1 MMRLGTALAGLVAAF
16 LAAVSLYLYL
26 DRSEALRA
34 VLRAEA
40 VLAKE
45 RQAWAEERQR
55 LTAEALAE
63 SERARKIEAQWRDKQ
78 SEVVNHAQSQIR
90 AAAADAARAR
100 DAAGLLRQRAEALA
114 AQCSPTS
121 DQQAPDPSFAGRGQA
136 APDPGAML
144 ADLLGRLAKT
154 AGELAAIAD
163 ARGASGSACE
173 RSYEALKQRP
183 T

>member
-16 LAAVSLYLYL
+16 LAAGCLYLYL

-34 VLRAEA
+34 VSRAEA
-40 VLAKE
+40 ALAKE
-45 RQAWAEERQR
+45 RQAWAEDRQR

-114 AQCSPTS
+114 AQCARTS
-121 DQQAPDPSFAGRGQA
+121 DQQAPDPSFAPRGQA

-144 ADLLGRLAKT
+144 ADLLSRLAQT
-154 AGELAAIAD
+154 AGELAQVAD
-163 ARGASGSACE
+163 ARGAAGVACE
-173 RSYEALKQRP
+173 KAYGGLK
-183 T
+183 

>member
-1 MMRLGTALAGLVAAF
+1 MTRLGTALAGLVAAF
-16 LAAVSLYLYL
+16 LAAVCLYLYL

-55 LTAEALAE
+55 LIAAALAE
-63 SERARKIEAQWRDKQ
+63 SERARQIEAQWREKQ

-100 DAAGLLRQRAEALA
+100 DAAGVLRQRAEVLA
-114 AQCSPTS
+114 AQCNRTS
-121 DQQAPDPSFAGRGQA
+121 DQQAPDPSFAQRGQA
-136 APDPGAML
+136 APNPGAML
-144 ADLLGRLAKT
+144 ADLLGRLAQT
-154 AGELAAIAD
+154 AGELAQIAD
-163 ARGASGSACE
+163 ARGTAGAACE
-173 RSYEALKQRP
+173 KAYGGLK
-183 T
+183 

>member
-1 MMRLGTALAGLVAAF
+1 MTRLGTALAGLVAAF
-16 LAAVSLYLYL
+16 LAAVALYLYL

-34 VLRAEA
+34 VSRAEA
-40 VLAKE
+40 ALAKE

-100 DAAGLLRQRAEALA
+100 DAAGVLRQRAEALA
-114 AQCSPTS
+114 AQCSRAS
-121 DQQAPDPSFAGRGQA
+121 DQQAPDPSFAQRGQA
-136 APDPGAML
+136 APDPGTVL
-144 ADLLGRLAKT
+144 ADLLSRLAQT
-154 AGELAAIAD
+154 AGELAQVAD
-163 ARGASGSACE
+163 ARGAAGAACE
-173 RSYEALKQRP
+173 KAYGGLK
-183 T
+183 

>member
-1 MMRLGTALAGLVAAF
+1 MTRLGTALAGLVAAF
-16 LAAVSLYLYL
+16 LALGCLYLYL

-55 LTAEALAE
+55 LIAAALAE
-63 SERARKIEAQWRDKQ
+63 SERARQIEAQWREKQ

-100 DAAGLLRQRAEALA
+100 DAAGVLRQRAEVLA
-114 AQCSPTS
+114 AQCNRTS
-121 DQQAPDPSFAGRGQA
+121 DQQAPDPSFAQRGQA
-136 APDPGAML
+136 APNPGAML
-144 ADLLGRLAKT
+144 ADLLGRLAQT
-154 AGELAAIAD
+154 AGELAQIAD
-163 ARGASGSACE
+163 ARGTAGAACE
-173 RSYEALKQRP
+173 KAYGGLK
-183 T
+183 

>member
-16 LAAVSLYLYL
+16 LAALSLYLYL

-63 SERARKIEAQWRDKQ
+63 SERARQTEAQWRDKQ

-90 AAAADAARAR
+90 ATAADAARAR

-114 AQCSPTS
+114 AQCAPAS
-121 DQQAPDPSFAGRGQA
+121 DQQAADSSFAQRGQA
-136 APDPGAML
+136 APNPGAVL
-144 ADLLGRLAKT
+144 TELLGRLAQT